1 MKKIGIRTTPHIPD
15 VAAIYLIQVRAVY
28 CGDYVFLEKKPLR
41 SGGRGEKRDLA
52 SFAGA

>member
-28 CGDYVFLEKKPLR
+28 CGDYVFLEKSPCVAEE
-41 SGGRGEKRDLA
+41 GGKSEI
-52 SFAGA
+52 